1 MSSGTRTILE
11 LFLFVF
17 GILLFTVLAYFTC
30 TYFEGATLAKASG
43 LSLQTWTDN
52 FTVLVKMSCALTAIC
67 LFLWYILTKL
77 VFQVQSNADWGKR
90 TVWFVFFLIV
100 TVGVLA
106 ITNVYAETLRIKTNL
121 FVNVIL
127 CQKKSSLRCVLDL
140 VLSITPKNLKS
151 SPLNPIPIR

>member
-77 VFQVQSNADWGKR
+77 VFQVQSSADWGKR

-106 ITNVYAETLRIKTNL
+106 ITNVYADTLGVKNNL
-121 FVNVIL
+121 FVNVIFLL
-127 CQKKSSLRCVLDL
+127 CFPICGYWFTSIA
-140 VLSITPKNLKS
+140 ITPAKFKFA
-151 SPLNPIPIR
+151 PLGAVLFRR